1 MVAVLVLHTWVALLM
16 IVLYLLAFE
25 LKVAVSLSDGVL
37 FHLSLNWLRSCSSES
52 FSSFNKRSHSSR
64 ISVFLVNRS
73 GSSSINFLIHSVPPA
88 SLTADDF
95 SFNDCGSSFPEEK
108 IFQVEIASNLYVPNA
123 KKNRNNIL
131 MFSDH
136 FGTYSFYSPFVSS
149 RAAGKFIE
157 ESN

>member
-1 MVAVLVLHTWVALLM
+1 MVCDCRIFHAQLCPPVKFYDFLKLVFEVVDRLKWNSKIKIVVAVFVLHTWVALLM

-73 GSSSINFLIHSVPPA
+73 GSSSINFLIQSVPPA

-95 SFNDCGSSFPEEK
+95 SFNDCGSSFP
-108 IFQVEIASNLYVPNA
+108 
-123 KKNRNNIL
+123 
-131 MFSDH
+131 
-136 FGTYSFYSPFVSS
+136 
-149 RAAGKFIE
+149 
-157 ESN
+157 

>member
-1 MVAVLVLHTWVALLM
+1 MVCGCRIFLAQLCLPVKLYDFLKLVFEAVDWLTKWNSKIKTVVAVFVLHTWVALLM

-73 GSSSINFLIHSVPPA
+73 GSSSINFLIQSVPPA

-95 SFNDCGSSFPEEK
+95 SFNDCGSSFP
-108 IFQVEIASNLYVPNA
+108 
-123 KKNRNNIL
+123 
-131 MFSDH
+131 
-136 FGTYSFYSPFVSS
+136 
-149 RAAGKFIE
+149 
-157 ESN
+157 

>member
-1 MVAVLVLHTWVALLM
+1 MVYDCRIFLLQLCLPMKLYDFLNLVYLGGLDDFNVTIKIVVAVFVLHTWVALLM

-64 ISVFLVNRS
+64 ISVFLVKRS
-73 GSSSINFLIHSVPPA
+73 GSSSINFLIQSVPPA

-95 SFNDCGSSFPEEK
+95 SFNDCGSSFP
-108 IFQVEIASNLYVPNA
+108 
-123 KKNRNNIL
+123 
-131 MFSDH
+131 
-136 FGTYSFYSPFVSS
+136 
-149 RAAGKFIE
+149 
-157 ESN
+157 

>member
-1 MVAVLVLHTWVALLM
+1 MKIVVALFVLHTCVALLM

-73 GSSSINFLIHSVPPA
+73 GSSSINFLIQSVPPA

-95 SFNDCGSSFPEEK
+95 SFNDCGSSFP
-108 IFQVEIASNLYVPNA
+108 
-123 KKNRNNIL
+123 
-131 MFSDH
+131 
-136 FGTYSFYSPFVSS
+136 
-149 RAAGKFIE
+149 
-157 ESN
+157 

>member
-1 MVAVLVLHTWVALLM
+1 MVAVFVLHTWVALLM

-25 LKVAVSLSDGVL
+25 LKVVVSLSDGVL

-108 IFQVEIASNLYVPNA
+108 IFQVEIARNLYVPND
-123 KKNRNNIL
+123 NIL

>member
-1 MVAVLVLHTWVALLM
+1 MVCDCRIFHAQLCRPVKLYDFLKLVFEVVDRHKLNSKIKIVVAVFVLHTWVALLM

-73 GSSSINFLIHSVPPA
+73 GSSSINFLIQSVPPA

-95 SFNDCGSSFPEEK
+95 SFNDCGSSFP
-108 IFQVEIASNLYVPNA
+108 
-123 KKNRNNIL
+123 
-131 MFSDH
+131 
-136 FGTYSFYSPFVSS
+136 
-149 RAAGKFIE
+149 
-157 ESN
+157 

>member
-1 MVAVLVLHTWVALLM
+1 MVCDCRIFHAQLCRPVKLYDFLKLVFEVGDWLKWSSKIKIVVAVFVLHTCVALLM

-95 SFNDCGSSFPEEK
+95 SFNDCGSSFP
-108 IFQVEIASNLYVPNA
+108 
-123 KKNRNNIL
+123 
-131 MFSDH
+131 
-136 FGTYSFYSPFVSS
+136 
-149 RAAGKFIE
+149 
-157 ESN
+157 